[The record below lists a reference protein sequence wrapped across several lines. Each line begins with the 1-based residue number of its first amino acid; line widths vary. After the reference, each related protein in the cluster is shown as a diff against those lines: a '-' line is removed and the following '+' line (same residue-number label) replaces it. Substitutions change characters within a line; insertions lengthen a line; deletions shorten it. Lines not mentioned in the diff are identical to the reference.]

1 MKNAMTMILL
11 AVVIHPALCGGAWAE
26 QAWLCSIGSAVAVDE
41 DGTVGPPD
49 LGDKDRPTFF
59 RVDPAKKELTLLA
72 PASRRG
78 EVTKI
83 DMVHESQG
91 KRIFSGVENGRSLN
105 LIIADDGRMSLSV
118 LGDGVVWS
126 VFGHALPEDETKAAL
141 AGETTAA
148 PKSDADT
155 LPEGETK
162 AATENEAKAAAEG
175 EAKTQAVE
183 RDLLN
188 ANSGTAICPSVDGG
202 VATVDSADYRSR
214 AVAPQEAMRCK
225 LGRRK

>member
-1 MKNAMTMILL
+1 MKNAITMILL
-11 AVVIHPALCGGAWAE
+11 AVAITLSLCGGAWAE
-26 QAWLCSIGSAVAVDE
+26 QTWLCSVGSAVAVDE

-49 LGDKDRPTFF
+49 LGDKERPTFF

-91 KRIFSGVENGRSLN
+91 QRIFSGVENGRSLN
-105 LIIADDGRMSLSV
+105 LIIADDGRLSLSV

-126 VFGHALPEDETKAAL
+126 VFGHALPEGETKAAL
-141 AGETTAA
+141 AGETKT
-148 PKSDADT
+148 PPTGDADT
-155 LPEGETK
+155 LPEGDKK
-162 AATENEAKAAAEG
+162 AATEG

-188 ANSGTAICPSVDGG
+188 ASSGTVICPSVDGG
-202 VATVDSADYRSR
+202 VATLRSADYRAH
-214 AVAPQEAMRCK
+214 AVAPQGTTRCK
-225 LGRRK
+225 LLKRK

>member
-1 MKNAMTMILL
+1 MKNTMTMILL
-11 AVVIHPALCGGAWAE
+11 AVAITLSLCGGAWAE

-59 RVDPAKKELTLLA
+59 RVDAAKKELTLLA

-91 KRIFSGVENGRSLN
+91 QRIFSGVENGRSLN

-126 VFGHALPEDETKAAL
+126 VFGNALPE
-141 AGETTAA
+141 GEIKAA
-148 PKSDADT
+148 PKGEAST
-155 LPEGETK
+155 LPEGDK
-162 AATENEAKAAAEG
+162 NAATEG
-175 EAKTQAVE
+175 EAKTQTVE

-188 ANSGTAICPSVDGG
+188 ASSGTVICPSEDVG
-202 VATVDSADYRSR
+202 VATVRCPDNRLHA
-214 AVAPQEAMRCK
+214 AANQGTTRCK
-225 LGRRK
+225 LVRRK